1 VCRWDIRSNTKVF
14 EIGHD
19 DEVLDMSVG
28 CGNVMLAAA
37 SGMGAHFTDLRNS
50 QRIGH
55 YCDNHTGA
63 FES

>member
-1 VCRWDIRSNTKVF
+1 VF

-50 QRIGH
+50 QRIGY